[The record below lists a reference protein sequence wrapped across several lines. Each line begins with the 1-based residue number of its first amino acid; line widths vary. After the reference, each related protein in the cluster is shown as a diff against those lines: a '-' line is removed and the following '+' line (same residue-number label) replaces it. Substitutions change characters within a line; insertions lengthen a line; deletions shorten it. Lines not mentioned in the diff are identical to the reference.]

1 MLVRCLLK
9 SQLTPLGW
17 RLRVAG
23 LRCMQSGWLP
33 QSAFPN
39 HPLSAEAPS
48 DSGGPNVG
56 AIVGP
61 IVAVVVVA
69 AAVAAFI
76 IHRRR
81 SRAFRN
87 FGTPTNSDGPGG

>member
-1 MLVRCLLK
+1 MLRPRPI
-9 SQLTPLGW
+9 SP
-17 RLRVAG
+17 
-23 LRCMQSGWLP
+23 
-33 QSAFPN
+33 F
-39 HPLSAEAPS
+39 AEAPS

-61 IVAVVVVA
+61 IVAAVVVA
-69 AAVAAFI
+69 AAVAAFV

-87 FGTPTNSDGPGG
+87 FGTPSNSDGAGELT